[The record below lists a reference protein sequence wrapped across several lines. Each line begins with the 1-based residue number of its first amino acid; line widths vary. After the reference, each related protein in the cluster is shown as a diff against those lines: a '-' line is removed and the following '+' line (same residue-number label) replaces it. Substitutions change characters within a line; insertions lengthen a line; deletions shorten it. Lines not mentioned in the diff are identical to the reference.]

1 MKCPEAVSNVYCK
14 QTDLI
19 INIYKFTDVI
29 ISYLYH
35 EMVKL
40 VVGFGEGSGANILLR
55 FAIAHPDRVLGLLLL
70 HCTASTAGVMEVV
83 KDKIMSRRLSSVGM
97 NASAEQFLVF
107 HKFGPQ
113 YENAENKE
121 KLIQDYTEK
130 LKTKINPKNL
140 RRYVEAYMNRTD
152 LTQSVDKTTYKVDTL
167 LITGTKSSNAQATT
181 AMLDKMDKT
190 KVSLLRI
197 DGVGDVLA
205 ETPEQ
210 VARSLLLFVQGIGF
224 LKVESILHF
233 VSFHIVTSVALPGV
247 ERQRTHSGT
256 DHMLTGRR
264 RTYSM
269 EEYDIPRR
277 RASLATQPMNATITI
292 KEN

>member
-1 MKCPEAVSNVYCK
+1 MSFASVPPSVLQITPN
-14 QTDLI
+14 QF
-19 INIYKFTDVI
+19 NFRFFTIVI
-29 ISYLYH
+29 IR
-35 EMVKL
+35 VKL

-224 LKVESILHF
+224 L
-233 VSFHIVTSVALPGV
+233 TSVALPGV